1 MSKLTNAA
9 IKGLDKPGRYGDG
22 GGLYLNVAPGGSKS
36 WIQRI
41 RIDGNRTDK
50 GLGGYP
56 AMTLTKA
63 RQQADANRIV
73 VKAGRNPWTEK
84 RMASPALAA
93 PVADIPT
100 LREATYTVHNLNAP
114 SRPASAARWIGRLE
128 KHILAS
134 VGDTPIDEFTRANL
148 AEIIGPLRQSN
159 HETSRKVKQ
168 ALHDVFRWSVAMGHI
183 ATNPADD
190 ALEILLPKVRKEVTH
205 HLALPHGEVRRA
217 VHMVKS
223 SEARLATR
231 LLLQF
236 IILTAARAGEARLS
250 TWGEIDLDGATW
262 TVPASRMKNNR
273 EHVVPLSAQ
282 AAGILRRAKELYRDP
297 DEEFEWTVDVQPDWW
312 IFPNP
317 NNGKPISDA
326 LAQRLDKDGIPSTM
340 HGFRTSFRTWAA
352 ETYGDDWDTA
362 AEMCLSHYP
371 TDAVVKAYQRSGLV
385 DKRRGLLAAWADYVD
400 PVASV
405 EPPF

>member
-1 MSKLTNAA
+1 MGKLTNAA
-9 IKGLDKPGRYGDG
+9 IKELDKPGRYGDG
-22 GGLYLNVAPGGSKS
+22 GGLYLSIAPGGSKS

-41 RIDGNRTDK
+41 RINGDRTDK

-56 AMTLTKA
+56 AITLTKA
-63 RQQADANRIV
+63 RQQADSNRMV
-73 VKAGRNPWTEK
+73 VKTGRNPWTERRK
-84 RMASPALAA
+84 TSPAPAMPAA
-93 PVADIPT
+93 TIPT
-100 LREATYTVHNLNAP
+100 LQEATYIVHNLNAP
-114 SRPASAARWIGRLE
+114 SRPASAARWLGRLE
-128 KHILAS
+128 KHILAD
-134 VGDTPIDEFTRANL
+134 VGDTPVDEFTRANL
-148 AEIIGPLRQSN
+148 AAIIGPLRESN
-159 HETSRKVKQ
+159 HETARKVKQ
-168 ALHDVFRWSVAMGHI
+168 ALHDVFRWGVAMGHI
-183 ATNPADD
+183 ETNPADD
-190 ALEILLPKVRKEVTH
+190 ALEVLLPKVRNEVKH
-205 HLALPHGEVRRA
+205 HEALPHGEVRRA

-223 SEARLATR
+223 SEARLSTR

-236 IILTAARAGEARLS
+236 IILTAARAGEARLA

-273 EHVVPLSAQ
+273 EHIVPLSAQ

-297 DEEFEWTVDVQPDWW
+297 DEEFDWPVQVQPDWW

-326 LAQRLDKDGIPSTM
+326 LAQRLDKDGIPSTV

-352 ETYGDDWDTA
+352 EAYGDDWDTA

-385 DKRRGLLAAWADYVD
+385 DKRRELLAAWADYVD
-400 PVASV
+400 PISPV

>member
-1 MSKLTNAA
+1 MSKLTNAV
-9 IKGLDKPGRYGDG
+9 IKELGKPGRYADG
-22 GGLYLNVAPGGSKS
+22 NGLFLNVAAGGSKS

-41 RIDGNRTDK
+41 RVNGRRLDK

-56 AMTLTKA
+56 AMTPTKA
-63 RQQADANRIV
+63 RQKADTNRMAV
-73 VKAGRNPWTEK
+73 QSGRDPWTEK
-84 RMASPALAA
+84 PKATLAPAP

-100 LREATYTVHNLNAP
+100 LREATDTVHKLNAP

-134 VGDTPIDEFTRANL
+134 VGDTSIDEFTRANL

-159 HETSRKVKQ
+159 HETARKVKQ

-183 ATNPADD
+183 ETNPADD

-262 TVPASRMKNNR
+262 MVPASRMKNNR
-273 EHVVPLSAQ
+273 EHIVPLSAQ

-297 DEEFEWTVDVQPDWW
+297 DEEFDWPVDVQPDWW

-326 LAQRLDKDGIPSTM
+326 LAQRLDKDGIPATV

-385 DKRRGLLAAWADYVD
+385 DKRRELLTAWGGYVD
-400 PVASV
+400 PISPV